1 MAEKTAKR
9 KVEDF
14 RDINL
19 DEVLADANQKM
30 RQKKYREAARLL
42 TTITSMVP
50 EHIDA
55 WNNLGVANL
64 LLEEYEAAELAI
76 RSGLEQ
82 DPENPQLIKNLIQT
96 LLPQELKAAEGMKLL
111 LKFLELRP
119 QDPDALYMFG
129 RCLDASGESGKAT
142 LIYRR
147 VLELKPDYRLAQIAL
162 ADLKKSA

>member
-1 MAEKTAKR
+1 MAEKMAKR

-42 TTITSMVP
+42 STVTSMVP

-55 WNNLGVANL
+55 WNNLGVAYL
-64 LLEEYEAAELAI
+64 LMEEYEAAEMAI

-82 DPENPQLIKNLIQT
+82 DPENPQLIKNSHSDI
-96 LLPQELKAAEGMKLL
+96 
-111 LKFLELRP
+111 
-119 QDPDALYMFG
+119 
-129 RCLDASGESGKAT
+129 ASPGSESS
-142 LIYRR
+142 RR
-147 VLELKPDYRLAQIAL
+147 DETFAQISRASPAGPRCAVYVRTL
-162 ADLKKSA
+162 PGCLW